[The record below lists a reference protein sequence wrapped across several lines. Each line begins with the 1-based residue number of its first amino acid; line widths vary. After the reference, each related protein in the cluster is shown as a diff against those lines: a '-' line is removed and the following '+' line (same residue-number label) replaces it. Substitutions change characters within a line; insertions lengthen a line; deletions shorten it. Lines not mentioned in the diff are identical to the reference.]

1 MSDIEKVMLLLQQSM
16 DQNKILM
23 EQSSK
28 LLTENESF
36 KTFINKNLL
45 NQTSNVLVQQ
55 SNLYNTNLVNQNYG
69 DVGLPSNLYNTNL
82 VNQNFDSNSLPY
94 NNYGLIPKAIIRND
108 LSGLPSNFNT
118 TLNNYI

>member
-55 SNLYNTNLVNQNYG
+55 VMGPVKFSSTFKTFTELNCAMEKFELWRQTFLST
-69 DVGLPSNLYNTNL
+69 LPSTLHVILTN
-82 VNQNFDSNSLPY
+82 D
-94 NNYGLIPKAIIRND
+94 A
-108 LSGLPSNFNT
+108 LSGNDAHDKLLLDVEPRH
-118 TLNNYI
+118 